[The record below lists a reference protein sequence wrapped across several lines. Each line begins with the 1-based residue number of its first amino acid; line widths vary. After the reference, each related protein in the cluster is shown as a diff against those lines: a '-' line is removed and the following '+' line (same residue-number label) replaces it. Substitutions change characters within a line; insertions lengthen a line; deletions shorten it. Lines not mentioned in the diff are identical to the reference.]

1 MIRSL
6 YICSAI
12 SAASLFAACSQAD
25 TPADHSAPA
34 APETQT
40 EYFPQI
46 ISPDEARVVPFPGH
60 DTTILAEAGDAASEL
75 SITSLIVHPRTMGA
89 PPHQHANEDEY
100 FIVLEGGVS
109 FLNGEDVVH
118 ATPGTIAILPR
129 GHWHGFW
136 NANEEEAH
144 LMLIV
149 APGEFGSFFDEV
161 VMNIRE
167 ENADSPQRIGAII
180 AETAATRNVT
190 VDMSRLPAEAAALL
204 GPPPAE

>member
-1 MIRSL
+1 MRAIYRASYRMEREYRYTVCRMLL
-6 YICSAI
+6 Y
-12 SAASLFAACSQAD
+12 
-25 TPADHSAPA
+25 TM
-34 APETQT
+34 
-40 EYFPQI
+40 
-46 ISPDEARVVPFPGH
+46 ARWEP
-60 DTTILAEAGDAASEL
+60 
-75 SITSLIVHPRTMGA
+75 
-89 PPHQHANEDEY
+89 
-100 FIVLEGGVS
+100 
-109 FLNGEDVVH
+109 
-118 ATPGTIAILPR
+118 LPR

-190 VDMSRLPAEAAALL
+190 VDMSRLPPEAAALL

>member
-1 MIRSL
+1 VSFSSLTVLFL
-6 YICSAI
+6 YILTSWF
-12 SAASLFAACSQAD
+12 SSFFSFLFFSLF
-25 TPADHSAPA
+25 
-34 APETQT
+34 
-40 EYFPQI
+40 F
-46 ISPDEARVVPFPGH
+46 
-60 DTTILAEAGDAASEL
+60 
-75 SITSLIVHPRTMGA
+75 SLK
-89 PPHQHANEDEY
+89 N
-100 FIVLEGGVS
+100 
-109 FLNGEDVVH
+109 
-118 ATPGTIAILPR
+118 
-129 GHWHGFW
+129 
-136 NANEEEAH
+136 